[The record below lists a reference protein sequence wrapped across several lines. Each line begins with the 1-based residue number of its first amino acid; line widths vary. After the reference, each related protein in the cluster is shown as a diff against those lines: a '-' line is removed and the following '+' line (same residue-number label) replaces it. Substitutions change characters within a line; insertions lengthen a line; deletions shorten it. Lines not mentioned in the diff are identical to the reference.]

1 MKSFAA
7 SEADAK
13 ASVYNSSIGL
23 AKAALEAVNGENM
36 FGSSGTNWTV
46 IFIDI
51 DAHYRNRSTLD
62 ALLPR
67 ESASKVCQESMLL
80 KL

>member
-1 MKSFAA
+1 MAHFLVRTFFNNN
-7 SEADAK
+7 D
-13 ASVYNSSIGL
+13 VCNSSIGL

-67 ESASKVCQESMLL
+67 ESASKVS
-80 KL
+80 